1 MNKYFAVICIVSP
14 ALAILGCSPS
24 SREKPTET
32 SAEKPVAPESRVQ
45 HGTNGATSIQLDAAT
60 QKTMGLEITS
70 LAAAELAS
78 ELKCFG
84 RVVDPAPLAEML
96 MELGKAQ
103 LVFDNSHQ
111 ELERMKVLKQ
121 ENNASERAL
130 QTAELT
136 YRQNSSEVSAIWFKL
151 QKHFGS
157 RIAALTGPLVLPPG
171 TQRKPGLLE
180 EIADARGV
188 FLIRVDVPVAETL
201 NFAPTG
207 ARIVGLAEGA
217 LPVPTSYFGEA
228 PAVDPLTQAR
238 GYFFL
243 ATTNQPQLIPGM
255 AVTAFIQT
263 EAQAQSGV
271 VVPRNAVVRCNGAT
285 WIYLQTGDE
294 TWQRVE
300 VKLDRPLAAG
310 WFVREKLKPQDR
322 VVTVGAQQLL
332 SEELL
337 GQSSGD

>member
-1 MNKYFAVICIVSP
+1 MNKYFATIFVMSP
-14 ALAILGCSPS
+14 ALAILSCSPS
-24 SREKPTET
+24 SREKPTEAT
-32 SAEKPVAPESRVQ
+32 AEKPAEPESRVQ
-45 HGTNGATSIQLDAAT
+45 HGTNGETIIKLDAVT
-60 QKTMGLEITS
+60 QKTMGLEMTP
-70 LAAAELAS
+70 LAAAELAP
-78 ELKCFG
+78 EVKCFG

-121 ENNASERAL
+121 ENNASERAF
-130 QTAELT
+130 QTAELM
-136 YRQNSSEVSAIWFKL
+136 YRQNSGEVSAIWFKL
-151 QKHFGS
+151 QKNFGG
-157 RIAALTGPLVLPPG
+157 RIAELTGPMVLPPG
-171 TQRKPGLLE
+171 TQRKPGLLD

-188 FLIRVDVPVAETL
+188 FLIRVDMPVAETL

-207 ARIVGLAEGA
+207 ARILGLADGA
-217 LPVPTSYFGEA
+217 WPVPASSFGA
-228 PAVDPLTQAR
+228 VPAVDPLTQTR

-243 ATTNQPQLIPGM
+243 ATTNQPPLIPGM

-271 VVPRNAVVRCNGAT
+271 IVPRNAVVRCNGAS
-285 WIYLQTGDE
+285 WVYLQTGDE

-310 WFVREKLKPQDR
+310 YFVREKLKPQDP

-332 SEELL
+332 SEELK
-337 GQSSGD
+337 GPSTGD